1 MKYSKNKIYQEKTIK
16 FLKKLENK
24 ENSSTSSKDNNS
36 NSFSNSFSDDN
47 NSVSIYSPS
56 KRNSKET
63 SNISAKSSRKLD
75 LLKLFSD
82 CFDNKENSNN
92 KIEQMYKKNKHRQKN
107 KKKDNTIEEQKFTV
121 GNSVFSRGDLGAI
134 SNIKEYQSLKPTQAI
149 NLESP
154 KINSVKRSRGSRN
167 LKNHAKFTFKIDTIN
182 DNNNSFNDKTDS
194 PFSKKK
200 RFSNCVKR
208 KSRRVS
214 EQKNSAF
221 ACFESTNN
229 IKPSRTAKKN
239 FLGIEIDNN
248 KKSYISDNKSS
259 FKKRLSKASA
269 HPLKS
274 EQNLNSNYQKDGVRN
289 SLGYF
294 AQEKKEDCKVQ

>member
-1 MKYSKNKIYQEKTIK
+1 
-16 FLKKLENK
+16 L
-24 ENSSTSSKDNNS
+24 
-36 NSFSNSFSDDN
+36 
-47 NSVSIYSPS
+47 
-56 KRNSKET
+56 
-63 SNISAKSSRKLD
+63 
-75 LLKLFSD
+75 
-82 CFDNKENSNN
+82 
-92 KIEQMYKKNKHRQKN
+92 
-107 KKKDNTIEEQKFTV
+107 
-121 GNSVFSRGDLGAI
+121 FSRGDLGAI
-134 SNIKEYQSLKPTQAI
+134 NNIKEYQSLKPTQAI

-194 PFSKKK
+194 
-200 RFSNCVKR
+200 R